1 VIFFTR
7 HGESVANLAD
17 REGRPRPP
25 DSDRLSDRGWEQAR
39 GVGERLRGEG
49 IEVIVASRYRR
60 AQETAQAISEV
71 LGGLAIETDEDLH
84 EVKQSDAYYASA
96 PHFGHTGTITWMPGA
111 ERSFAEPG
119 AESFDEVIARVERV
133 QARLAQRASERI
145 LCVSH
150 WGFMHWF
157 LGSSMFGDAFAPEHL
172 PIVYRVSHANT
183 GISIFEHR
191 DMWDIDGVAFT
202 GWTMVTW
209 NDQGHL

>member
-1 VIFFTR
+1 MIYFTR
-7 HGESVANLAD
+7 HGESVANLSD

-25 DSDRLSDRGWEQAR
+25 DGDRLSDRGWEQAR
-39 GVGERLRGEG
+39 GVGARLRGEG
-49 IEVIVASRYRR
+49 IEVIVASHYRR

-71 LGGLAIETDEDLH
+71 LGGLPIETDEDLH

-96 PHFGHTGTITWMPGA
+96 PHFGKTGTITWMPGA

-119 AESFDEVIARVERV
+119 AESFDAVIGRVERV
-133 QARLAQRASERI
+133 QKRLADRASERM

-157 LGSSMFGDAFAPEHL
+157 LGSSLFGDAFGPEHL
-172 PIVYRVSHANT
+172 PVVYRVSHSNT

-191 DMWDIDGVAFT
+191 ETWDIDGVAFT
-202 GWTMVTW
+202 GWALVTW

>member
-1 VIFFTR
+1 MIYFTR
-7 HGESVANLAD
+7 HGESVANLSD

-25 DSDRLSDRGWEQAR
+25 DGDRLSDRGWQQAR

-49 IEVIVASRYRR
+49 IEVIVASHYRR
-60 AQETAQAISEV
+60 AQETARAISDV
-71 LGGLAIETDEDLH
+71 LGGLPIETDEDLH

-96 PHFGHTGTITWMPGA
+96 PEFGETGTITWMPGA
-111 ERSFAEPG
+111 ERAFAEPG
-119 AESFDEVIARVERV
+119 AESFADVIGRVERV
-133 QARLAQRASERI
+133 QQRLAARASERI

-157 LGSSMFGDAFAPEHL
+157 LGSSMFGDAFSPEHL

-191 DMWDIDGVAFT
+191 GAWDSDGVDFT
-202 GWTMVTW
+202 GWALVTW

>member
-1 VIFFTR
+1 MIYFTR
-7 HGESVANLAD
+7 HGESVANLSD

-25 DSDRLSDRGWEQAR
+25 DGDRLSDRGWEQAR

-49 IEVIVASRYRR
+49 IEVIVASHYRR
-60 AQETAQAISEV
+60 AQETAKAISDV
-71 LGGLAIETDEDLH
+71 LGGLPIETDEDLH

-96 PHFGHTGTITWMPGA
+96 PEFGKTGTITWMPGA

-119 AESFDEVIARVERV
+119 AESFDHVIGRVERV
-133 QARLAQRASERI
+133 QERLAARASERI

-157 LGSSMFGDAFAPEHL
+157 LGSSLFGEAFGPEHL
-172 PIVYRVSHANT
+172 PVLYRVSHANT

-191 DMWDIDGVAFT
+191 GTWDIDGVAFT
-202 GWTMVTW
+202 GWALVTW